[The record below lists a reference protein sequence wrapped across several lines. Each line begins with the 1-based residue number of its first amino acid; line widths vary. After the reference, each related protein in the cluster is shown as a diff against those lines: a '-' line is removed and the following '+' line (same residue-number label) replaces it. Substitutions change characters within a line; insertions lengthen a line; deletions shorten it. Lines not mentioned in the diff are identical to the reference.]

1 MPKKRHSAEEIIV
14 KLREADV
21 LLGQGRTVA
30 EVARALAINETT
42 YYRWRAEYGGMKVS
56 QARRLKELE
65 RENARLRKAVADLTL
80 DKQILK
86 EAAGGNFFSIRGPW
100 VNPLAWPGLPSRR
113 AVERSCGALA
123 SLRGRRI
130 GRRHDGIRRRGRS
143 HLSRAVGV
151 AAAQV
156 SPVSPVPPS
165 PQGPPPLRRSPEAQE
180 RIGVTRPRAT
190 SGSPSRRATCG
201 GARSRACGRRRR
213 SPSAGHAAWP
223 PRRPTP

>member
-1 MPKKRHSAEEIIV
+1 MPRKRHSAEEIIA
-14 KLREADV
+14 KLRGADV
-21 LLGQGRTVA
+21 LLGQGKTVA
-30 EVARALAINETT
+30 EVARALVINETT

-86 EAAGGNFFSIRGPW
+86 EAAGGNFFSLRGPW

-143 HLSRAVGV
+143 HLSRAIGPRAV
-151 AAAQV
+151 APV
-156 SPVSPVPPS
+156 SPVSPAPVVPAGTSSAPVEPGSSGTARHHAAAGDQRKSVPS
-165 PQGPPPLRRSPEAQE
+165 RHMRWSTLTCWTIWQTPKWLRR
-180 RIGVTRPRAT
+180 T
-190 SGSPSRRATCG
+190 
-201 GARSRACGRRRR
+201 
-213 SPSAGHAAWP
+213 
-223 PRRPTP
+223 